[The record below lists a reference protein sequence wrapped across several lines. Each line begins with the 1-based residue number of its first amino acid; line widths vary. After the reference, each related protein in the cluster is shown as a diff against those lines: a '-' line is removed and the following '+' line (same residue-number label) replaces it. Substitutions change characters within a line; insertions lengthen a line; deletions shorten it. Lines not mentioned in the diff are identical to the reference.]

1 MRAPR
6 QFLAWLWAAVWLRW
20 RIVGVKTRR
29 LLGRRP
35 VAAAGMG
42 YHLAAADIPVEGV
55 DYDPTEL
62 PAGLAARLEETRGEL
77 LDLARS
83 TAARRT
89 RRRRARRRRTF
100 SLATAAL
107 VTLAILGA
115 GATALVTGST
125 GVPAVDRYLGLYEAG
140 LERPQERTRLGPG
153 RPDVRPAPS
162 GAGPS
167 IDVPFADGSR
177 RIVVASYVARGSD
190 ICSVVT
196 EADRAADSGDVGCV
210 APVFLNARVQ
220 RDGGIVS
227 GLVSDRDAVLLL
239 GFVEASAERLTAR
252 GPNGPLRVRLG
263 DLWAPDLAGLRALRP
278 FVALAAD
285 GSPAWD
291 RSDFVVRV
299 RADNGKVTE
308 IEP

>member
-1 MRAPR
+1 MSGLR
-6 QFLAWLWAAVWLRW
+6 QFLPWLWAAVWLRW

-29 LLGRRP
+29 LLSRRP

-83 TAARRT
+83 TAARRA

-107 VTLAILGA
+107 VTLAVLGA

-125 GVPAVDRYLGLYEAG
+125 GVPAVDRWLGVYEAA
-140 LERPQERTRLGPG
+140 LEKPTKPDRFGPG
-153 RPDVRPAPS
+153 GQDLRPEPS

-167 IDVPFADGSR
+167 IEIPLENGSGR
-177 RIVVASYVARGSD
+177 LVVASYVARSRD
-190 ICSVVT
+190 ICSAVT
-196 EADRAADSGDVGCV
+196 GADRVGDVGDISCV
-210 APVFLNARVQ
+210 TPTFLRSRLQQDA
-220 RDGGIVS
+220 GIVAAV
-227 GLVSDRDAVLLL
+227 LSDRDKVVVI
-239 GFVEASAERLTAR
+239 GFVTAIAERVGIRAPTGL
-252 GPNGPLRVRLG
+252 LDMHLG
-263 DLWAPDLAGLRALRP
+263 NRWRPEVPGVGSLRP
-278 FVALAAD
+278 FIALGD
-285 GSPAWD
+285 DKPTVMD
-291 RSDFVVRV
+291 P
-299 RADNGKVTE
+299 RAYAIE
-308 IEP
+308 IPNR